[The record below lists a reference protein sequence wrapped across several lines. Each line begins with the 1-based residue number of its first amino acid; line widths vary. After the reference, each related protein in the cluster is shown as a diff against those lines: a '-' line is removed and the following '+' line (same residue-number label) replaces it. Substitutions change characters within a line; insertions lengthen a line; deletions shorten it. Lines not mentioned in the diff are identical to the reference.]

1 MDNNNSKMEFRFSFY
16 TQKYKESIAF
26 YKDILKLPV
35 VYNWNRGFNDSGYL
49 FKAASGHIVV
59 LQSATKQVEPL
70 MDAVLLIEVDDLD
83 KQYNFCKEQGVEIVQ
98 EIQKREWGDKDFKVV
113 DPNRL
118 VLGFYSGK
126 KTF

>member
-1 MDNNNSKMEFRFSFY
+1 MEFRFSFF
-16 TQKYKESIAF
+16 TQKYKESIVF

-35 VYNWNRGFNDSGYL
+35 VYSWNRGFNDSGYL
-49 FKAASGHIVV
+49 FKAASGHMVV

-70 MDAVLLIEVDDLD
+70 MDAVLLIEVEDLD

-98 EIQKREWGDKDFKVV
+98 EIQKREWGDKDFKIV

-118 VLGFYSGK
+118 VLGFYSRK
-126 KTF
+126 

>member
-1 MDNNNSKMEFRFSFY
+1 MISNNRQPEFRFSFF
-16 TQKYKESIAF
+16 TQKYNESISF
-26 YKDILKLPV
+26 YRDMLQLPV

-70 MDAVLLIEVDDLD
+70 MDAVLLIEVDDIE
-83 KQYNFCKEQGVEIVQ
+83 KQYEFCRKQGVNIVQ
-98 EIQKREWGDKDFKVV
+98 EIQKREWGDRDFKVE

-118 VLGFYSGK
+118 ILGFYSGN
-126 KTF
+126 

>member
-1 MDNNNSKMEFRFSFY
+1 MDSENRQLEFRFSFY
-16 TQKYKESIAF
+16 TQKYKESIVF
-26 YKDILKLPV
+26 YKDIIQLPV

-70 MDAVLLIEVDDLD
+70 IDAVLLIEVDDID
-83 KQYNFCKEQGVEIVQ
+83 AQYEFCKKQGVDIVQ
-98 EIQKREWGDKDFKVV
+98 AIQKREWGDRDFKVA

-118 VLGFYSGK
+118 ILGFYSGK
-126 KTF
+126 

>member
-1 MDNNNSKMEFRFSFY
+1 MDNTQMEFRFSFF
-16 TQKYKESIAF
+16 TQKFKETILF

-35 VYNWNRGFNDSGYL
+35 VYNWNRGFNDSGCL

-70 MDAVLLIEVDDLD
+70 MDAVLLIQVEDLD
-83 KQYNFCKEQGVEIVQ
+83 KQYQFCMDQGVEIVQ
-98 EIQKREWGDKDFKVV
+98 DIQKREWGDRDFKII

-118 VLGFYSGK
+118 VLGFYSRK
-126 KTF
+126 Q

>member
-1 MDNNNSKMEFRFSFY
+1 MDNKNNMEFRFSFF
-16 TQKYKESIAF
+16 TQKYKDTIIF
-26 YKDILKLPV
+26 YKDVLQLPV
-35 VYNWNRGFNDSGYL
+35 VGNWNRGFNDSGYL

-70 MDAVLLIEVDDLD
+70 IDAVLLIQVEDIE
-83 KQYNFCKEQGVEIVQ
+83 KQYKFCKNQGIEIVQ

-118 VLGFYSGK
+118 IIGFYSRK
-126 KTF
+126 L

>member
-1 MDNNNSKMEFRFSFY
+1 MVNDSSETEFRFSFF
-16 TQKYKESIAF
+16 TQKYKESITF

-35 VYNWNRGFNDSGYL
+35 VHNWNRGFNDSGYR

-70 MDAVLLIEVDDLD
+70 VDAVLLIEVEDID
-83 KQYNFCKEQGVEIVQ
+83 KQYNFCEEQGIEIVQ
-98 EIQKREWGDKDFKVV
+98 KIQKREWGDRDFKIV

-118 VLGFYSGK
+118 VLGFYSRK
-126 KTF
+126 

>member
-1 MDNNNSKMEFRFSFY
+1 MDSRNLEFRFSFF

-26 YKDILKLPV
+26 YKDILKLPIV
-35 VYNWNRGFNDSGYL
+35 NSWSRGFNDSGYL

-70 MDAVLLIEVDDLD
+70 MDAVLLIEVEDLD
-83 KQYNFCKEQGVEIVQ
+83 KQYDFCREQGVEIIQ
-98 EIQKREWGDKDFKVV
+98 EIQKRDWGDKDFKVV

-118 VLGFYSGK
+118 ILGFYSK
-126 KTF
+126 KK

>member
-1 MDNNNSKMEFRFSFY
+1 MDNNNKMEFRFSFF
-16 TQKYKESIAF
+16 TQKYNETIKF
-26 YKDILKLPV
+26 YKDILQLPV
-35 VYNWNRGFNDSGYL
+35 VGNWNRGFNDSGHL

-70 MDAVLLIEVDDLD
+70 VDAVLLIQVENIE
-83 KQYNFCKEQGVEIVQ
+83 KQYMFCKDQGIEIIQ

-118 VLGFYSGK
+118 ILGFYSRK
-126 KTF
+126 L

>member
-1 MDNNNSKMEFRFSFY
+1 MNNNSRQPEFRFSFF
-16 TQKYKESIAF
+16 TQKYNESISF
-26 YKDILKLPV
+26 YRDMLQLPV

-70 MDAVLLIEVDDLD
+70 MDAVLLIEVDDIE
-83 KQYNFCKEQGVEIVQ
+83 KQYEFCKKQGVNIVQ
-98 EIQKREWGDKDFKVV
+98 EIQKREWGDRDFKVE

-118 VLGFYSGK
+118 ILGFYSGN
-126 KTF
+126 